1 MVIYDELTRFQ
12 DWLQAKG
19 DERNVVSTLRFIT
32 EFEAYTD
39 AAEQNFME
47 YKTWLKSGT
56 IPGLRS

>member
-1 MVIYDELTRFQ
+1 MIYDEELKWFH

-19 DERNVVSTLRFIT
+19 EHPNVVLTLRWIS

-47 YKTWLKSGT
+47 YKTWLKSGRS
-56 IPGLRS
+56 GLRS